1 MCLLVARTLLSAHNR
16 APLPKGMTVPSAWFL
31 VFLVAQTLL
40 SAHNH
45 SRSWVEQGT
54 MVKSSPELR
63 VARRRLPHWT
73 FEGAVYFVTFRLVRE
88 PLNRTEIR
96 WLRNRIVA
104 GADRHYGLFA
114 ATVLP
119 DHAHLLLRP
128 KPGDSLSRVMKGI
141 KGVTARELNRRQGRK
156 GSVWQDESFDRIV
169 RDEAEFLEKLNYM
182 FLNPVKAGLTDDP
195 ETYEGWY
202 LNQGGQT
209 RVSAPPKKT

>member
-1 MCLLVARTLLSAHNR
+1 
-16 APLPKGMTVPSAWFL
+16 MTVPSAWFL

-104 GADRHYGLFA
+104 GADRHYELFA

-141 KGVTARELNRRQGRK
+141 KGDRKSTRLNSSHSQISYAVFCLKKNNEPKSRVRSSSRTHPIILYTFGALVT
-156 GSVWQDESFDRIV
+156 
-169 RDEAEFLEKLNYM
+169 
-182 FLNPVKAGLTDDP
+182 
-195 ETYEGWY
+195 
-202 LNQGGQT
+202 
-209 RVSAPPKKT
+209 